1 MDPTPYFI
9 MGMLTGTLAT
19 LAIQFFANRK
29 VKRALAQIAR
39 TAPAQAQEHEE
50 GRQQRRETLEMHRRL
65 AVLEK
70 IVTDQPHR
78 LQAEIDSLR

>member
-9 MGMLTGTLAT
+9 MGMLTGIAGT

-29 VKRALAQIAR
+29 VKRALAEIAQA
-39 TAPAQAQEHEE
+39 APAEALEE
-50 GRQQRRETLEMHRRL
+50 SRQQRRETLEMHRRL
-65 AVLEK
+65 VVLEK

-78 LQAEIDSLR
+78 LGAEIDSLR

>member
-9 MGMLTGTLAT
+9 MGMLAGIAGT

-39 TAPAQAQEHEE
+39 TTPAVEHEE
-50 GRQQRRETLEMHRRL
+50 SKQHRRETLEMHRRL

-78 LQAEIDSLR
+78 LHAEIDSLR

>member
-9 MGMLTGTLAT
+9 MGMLTGVAGL

-39 TAPAQAQEHEE
+39 TAPAVENEE
-50 GRQQRRETLEMHRRL
+50 SKQQRRETLEMHRRL

-78 LQAEIDSLR
+78 LQTEIDSLR

>member
-9 MGMLTGTLAT
+9 MGMLTGTAFT

-39 TAPAQAQEHEE
+39 TAPAAESEE
-50 GRQQRRETLEMHRRL
+50 NRQQRRETLEMHRRL

-78 LQAEIDSLR
+78 LHAEIDSLR

>member
-9 MGMLTGTLAT
+9 MGMLAGIAGT

-29 VKRALAQIAR
+29 VKRALAQVS
-39 TAPAQAQEHEE
+39 TASAEDREE
-50 GRQQRRETLEMHRRL
+50 QLQQRRETLEMHRRL
-65 AVLEK
+65 IVLEK

-78 LQAEIDSLR
+78 LHSEIEGLR

>member
-9 MGMLTGTLAT
+9 MGALCGTVAT
-19 LAIQFFANRK
+19 LSIQWFANRK
-29 VKRALAQIAR
+29 VRKALHVMQN
-39 TAPAQAQEHEE
+39 APVVLSEE
-50 GRQQRRETLEMHRRL
+50 VLLQQRETSEMRHRL

-78 LQAEIDSLR
+78 LSHEIDALR

>member
-9 MGMLTGTLAT
+9 MGLLTGVVGM

-29 VKRALAQIAR
+29 VKRALAEVAR
-39 TAPAQAQEHEE
+39 TAPVESEE
-50 GRQQRRETLEMHRRL
+50 SRQQRRETIEMHRRL

-70 IVTDQPHR
+70 IVTEQPHR

>member
-9 MGMLTGTLAT
+9 MGMLTGIAGI

-39 TAPAQAQEHEE
+39 TAPAEQAEA
-50 GRQQRRETLEMHRRL
+50 GQQRRETLEMHRRL

-70 IVTDQPHR
+70 IITDQPHR
-78 LQAEIDSLR
+78 LETEIESLR

>member
-9 MGMLTGTLAT
+9 MGMLTGVAGL

-39 TAPAQAQEHEE
+39 TAPAEQPEVS
-50 GRQQRRETLEMHRRL
+50 QQRRETLEMHRRL

-70 IVTDQPHR
+70 IITDQPHR
-78 LQAEIDSLR
+78 LQTEIDSLR

>member
-9 MGMLTGTLAT
+9 MGMLTGVAAT

-29 VKRALAQIAR
+29 VKRALAQVSAT
-39 TAPAQAQEHEE
+39 TAEDREE
-50 GRQQRRETLEMHRRL
+50 SLQQRRETLEMYRRL
-65 AVLEK
+65 VVLEK

-78 LQAEIDSLR
+78 LETEIDSLR

>member
-9 MGMLTGTLAT
+9 MGMLTGTAFT

-39 TAPAQAQEHEE
+39 TAPAVESEE
-50 GRQQRRETLEMHRRL
+50 NRQQRRETLEMHRRL

-78 LQAEIDSLR
+78 LHAEIDSLR

>member
-9 MGMLTGTLAT
+9 MGMLTGVAGM

-29 VKRALAQIAR
+29 VKRALAAITKA
-39 TAPAQAQEHEE
+39 APAQADED

-78 LQAEIDSLR
+78 LETEIERLR

>member
-1 MDPTPYFI
+1 MDPTPFI
-9 MGMLTGTLAT
+9 MGMIAGSFVT

-29 VKRALAQIAR
+29 VKRALAQVAQ
-39 TAPAQAQEHEE
+39 TAPAEHEDS
-50 GRQQRRETLEMHRRL
+50 RQQRRETIEMHRRL

-78 LQAEIDSLR
+78 LEAEIDSLR

>member
-9 MGMLTGTLAT
+9 MGMLTGTAFT

-39 TAPAQAQEHEE
+39 TAPAVESEE
-50 GRQQRRETLEMHRRL
+50 TRQQRRETLEMHRRL

-78 LQAEIDSLR
+78 LHAEIDSLR

>member
-9 MGMLTGTLAT
+9 MGALSGVFAT

-29 VKRALAQIAR
+29 VKRALAQVSVTSAEDR
-39 TAPAQAQEHEE
+39 AESQ
-50 GRQQRRETLEMHRRL
+50 QQRRETLEMHRRL
-65 AVLEK
+65 IVLEK

-78 LQAEIDSLR
+78 LHSEIDSLR

>member
-9 MGMLTGTLAT
+9 MGMLTGTAFT

-39 TAPAQAQEHEE
+39 TAPVVEHEE
-50 GRQQRRETLEMHRRL
+50 SRQQRRETLEMHRRL

-78 LQAEIDSLR
+78 LHAEIDSLR